1 MSEKLL
7 VDADDDVEDDDDDV
21 DNDDDVRKRQWSKSP
36 NPWARL
42 RQPLVNAPDHPLP
55 NNRQLSLWKKIG

>member
-21 DNDDDVRKRQWSKSP
+21 DNDDDVRKRQWSKSS
-36 NPWARL
+36 NPGARL
-42 RQPLVNAPDHPLP
+42 PQPLVNTPLIRLCQTPD
-55 NNRQLSLWKKIG
+55 SSV